1 MSENEILVLLLGTA
15 VLGFIVLYRREIRR
29 LPAYEYLFA
38 AYLAVWI
45 AGISAVVEHV
55 AFYTFFNV
63 LEHAG
68 YAANGVLL
76 LIWCWKGLRNG
87 AHEQHVHD

>member
-15 VLGFIVLYRREIRR
+15 VLGFIVLYRREIHR
-29 LPAYEYLFA
+29 LPAYEYLLA
-38 AYLAVWI
+38 AYAAVWL
-45 AGISAVVEHV
+45 AWFATLAEHV

-63 LEHAG
+63 LEHVG

-76 LIWCWKGLRNG
+76 LIWCWKGLRQG
-87 AHEQHVHD
+87 VPEQHVHD